1 MARKKW
7 LKFKTLRRSLYDFMI
22 LNYKSLIAFVLINFC
37 FFAILSL
44 GLGGI
49 RTVWFLLWGLGYYL
63 FNFAFF
69 RWYFKRP
76 PYILTMKFFD
86 SLLPAIKV
94 LFMMMLGMTLLA
106 YLPYIPLM
114 FGRVSEAIEHAITL
128 FIGDFMG
135 DSNIYNLI
143 ISLILLMMSPIILYR
158 PLMAWVSAVIGRSG
172 SIKNVFK
179 HTSGYYGLFLKILFV
194 FYLIIVVVWG
204 ADRYFDLHYWLF
216 FGILAPLSI
225 LFNLTLAK
233 TYENLFLD

>member
-1 MARKKW
+1 MAGRKR
-7 LKFKTLRRSLYDFMI
+7 LKFKTLRQSLSEFAI

-37 FFAILSL
+37 FFAVLSL

-76 PYILTMKFFD
+76 PYLLSMKFFD
-86 SLLPAIKV
+86 TLLPAVKV
-94 LFMMMLGMTLLA
+94 LFVMMLGMTVLA
-106 YLPYIPLM
+106 YLPYLPLM
-114 FGRVSEAIEHAITL
+114 FGGVSETIKRAITV

-135 DSNIYNLI
+135 ESNIYDII
-143 ISLILLMMSPIILYR
+143 ISLILLLMSPIILYR
-158 PLMAWVSAVIGRSG
+158 PLMAWISSIIGRSG
-172 SIKNVFK
+172 SFKNVYK
-179 HTSGYYGLFLKILFV
+179 HTAGYYRLFLKVLFV
-194 FYLIIVVVWG
+194 FYFIIVAAWG

-216 FGILAPLSI
+216 FGIVAPLSI

-233 TYENLFLD
+233 TYEILILD